1 MEHLLNQIKEPIIC
15 AACMDE
21 FSKGL
26 SDAASLRDFMRM
38 DIGFT
43 TRGLQVWCQRHDRNI
58 VEINFDG
65 QMPEADF
72 RSLIP
77 KDKNKS

>member
-1 MEHLLNQIKEPIIC
+1 MEHLLNHIKEPIVC

-21 FSKGL
+21 FAQGH
-26 SDAASLRDFMRM
+26 SDAASLAAFMRM

-43 TRGLQVWCQRHDRNI
+43 DRGLQVWCRRHDRNI

-72 RSLIP
+72 RALIP
-77 KDKNKS
+77 KDKS